1 MTTTTLQTNQPKTNP
16 NPTDRFEKWIQAPL
30 THYRSAYIGSE
41 WQLYL
46 AQSVTSTSAS
56 QASANSLTISLP
68 ALFQAIAAE
77 AENNLLLSGWL
88 GVAEGTFSFWDNDL
102 DADYDDL

>member
-56 QASANSLTISLP
+56 QASANVLPTSLP
-68 ALFQAIAAE
+68 ALFQSIAQEEERQLLSDWLAIAE
-77 AENNLLLSGWL
+77 S
-88 GVAEGTFSFWDNDL
+88 TFDFWDNDL
-102 DADYDDL
+102 DADYDNL